1 MFTAYLKIGSRA
13 FSPGKVKSFFYP
25 LVYWVTMRTR
35 TPMLATLFLYT
46 RRRQYMS
53 LHHQDIVLSI
63 SPLRIRYRASLVQI
77 NLVLLNYLIMNF
89 IHCIGTRTKNWNN
102 VVKMFLKQNLFYKN
116 RPIHFFLLGNVGFL
130 LFIVFMRQYPMQNLY
145 GYDCCAY
152 AWFPDLIGAI
162 YQHFH
167 QYLVRKSNPQCKS
180 KFCSKQR

>member
-116 RPIHFFLLGNVGFL
+116 RPIHFFSSRKCLFFVIHSFYAAVSNAKSIWLWLLC
-130 LFIVFMRQYPMQNLY
+130 LY
-145 GYDCCAY
+145 MISRSNWCYLPA
-152 AWFPDLIGAI
+152 FPSISGKEI
-162 YQHFH
+162 
-167 QYLVRKSNPQCKS
+167 
-180 KFCSKQR
+180 